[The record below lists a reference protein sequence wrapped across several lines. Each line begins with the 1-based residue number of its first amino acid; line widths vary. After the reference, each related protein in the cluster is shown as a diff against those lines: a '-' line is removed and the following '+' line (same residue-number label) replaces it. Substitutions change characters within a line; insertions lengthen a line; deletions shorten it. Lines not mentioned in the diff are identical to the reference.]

1 MNAFSSAPLSQLG
14 VLIHLNEE
22 VILKTESNVTVYEQ
36 DGKEKKCVLFSPE
49 EVHSVVLTNMRVVII
64 VVSKT
69 SSPGSQSVLGNAL
82 IGWGINLSSVLF
94 VEDCV
99 RTFLHRSTRLRLGL
113 KAPNGA
119 ICDVGLGLGREGLG
133 DEKKVEWLELIQRA
147 LHKKSWEAM
156 LKKQEEDKLANDLI
170 RGVKISASTSSHSS
184 SLDRNVL
191 NVGVGGL
198 IDRQKNKLSDV
209 KDLTIEAT
217 TDLESLMQK
226 ARDVVQIVDRYA
238 KYRDSL
244 SSGKSGTHSSS
255 TSNSSTTTSNNEDD
269 IDETSS
275 ISTDTTT
282 NEVENVLQSI
292 GMVSPVTKY
301 SAGRRYHQ
309 QLARQV
315 ADMLV
320 QQRRLTR
327 MGGMITLTDLY
338 CIVNKARG
346 TELVS
351 PDDLYRCTKLM
362 DSLKLGMRLVTF
374 RSGVKVIQSDDLGE
388 DALCRRIMDLYSAEM
403 IGFRIDEIASA
414 LGITLVIAKEQVM
427 LVENKGLL
435 CRDESVYGITFYKN
449 IF

>member
-1 MNAFSSAPLSQLG
+1 MDPFSSAPLTQTG
-14 VLIHLNEE
+14 VLIHLPEE

-36 DGKEKKCVLFSPE
+36 DGKEKKSVLFSPD
-49 EVHSVVLTNMRVVII
+49 EVHSAVLTNMRVVIM
-64 VVSKT
+64 VASQK
-69 SSPGSQSVLGNAL
+69 GSQGSQGSAL
-82 IGWGINLSSVLF
+82 IGWGISLSTVLF

-113 KAPNGA
+113 KGPNGA
-119 ICDVGLGLGREGLG
+119 IRDVGLGLGREGLG

-147 LHKKSWEAM
+147 LNKKSWEAM
-156 LKKQEEDKLANDLI
+156 LKKQEEDKVADDLI
-170 RGVKISASTSSHSS
+170 RGVKVSALTSSHSS

-209 KDLTIEAT
+209 KDLTTQAT
-217 TDLESLMQK
+217 SDLESLMQK

-238 KYRDSL
+238 KYRDGL
-244 SSGKSGTHSSS
+244 SSGKSASNGTNSSS
-255 TSNSSTTTSNNEDD
+255 TTSAEEEIDD
-269 IDETSS
+269 TSS
-275 ISTDTTT
+275 ISSDITT

-374 RSGVKVIQSDDLGE
+374 RSGVKVIQSDELNE
-388 DALCRRIMDLYSAEM
+388 DALCGRIMDLYIAEM
-403 IGFRIDEIASA
+403 IGFRIDEIANA
-414 LGITLVIAKEQVM
+414 LGITLVIAKEQV
-427 LVENKGLL
+427 LVVENRGLL
-435 CRDESVYGITFYKN
+435 CRDESVYGIAFYKN
-449 IF
+449 IFQ